1 MKPGQTT
8 RGLVAALALLALGS
22 CDSARAPQV
31 ASAPGPTATSNTRS
45 AEAAPP
51 TAEPRRIIRTAELSL
66 EAASPADVQAKAAAL
81 AQAKGGFVLSADTS
95 HVQLEGGAEETS
107 VDMVIRVP
115 VTAFD
120 STLEGLRTLGTRV
133 ANEKVRGEDVTEEY
147 VDLEARL
154 HAQRAVEQQYLEI
167 LKQAHAIHDVLEVQE
182 KLGNVRTEIERAEG
196 RRRYLEDRTNL
207 ATITLHIAGHIE
219 ALEASGPGFGNSVR
233 RAGHDAVAVTIG
245 LVNGA
250 IRLVGVL
257 VPVVILVLLPA
268 YWLLRWLVRRRK
280 KAASAVETRK
290 QG

>member
-1 MKPGQTT
+1 MQIEGRRPSRTT
-8 RGLVAALALLALGS
+8 RRLSAALGLLALGS
-22 CDSARAPQV
+22 CDHAARAP
-31 ASAPGPTATSNTRS
+31 AFDSAPAATAAGGARQ
-45 AEAAPP
+45 AETAPAAA
-51 TAEPRRIIRTAELSL
+51 TQRRIIRTAELSL
-66 EAASPADVQAKAAAL
+66 EAAAPADVQARAAAL

-115 VTAFD
+115 VAAFD
-120 STLEGLRTLGTRV
+120 STLEGLRVLGTRV

-167 LKQAHAIHDVLEVQE
+167 LKQARAIHDVLEVQE
-182 KLGNVRTEIERAEG
+182 KLGAVRTEIERAEG
-196 RRRYLEDRTNL
+196 RRRYLENQTSL

-233 RAGHDAVAVTIG
+233 RAGHDAVAVAID

-257 VPVVILVLLPA
+257 LPITFLVLLPA
-268 YWLLRWLVRRRK
+268 YFLVRWLVRRRK
-280 KAASAVETRK
+280 K